1 METPHAFNN
10 LFPIPLT
17 KGSYLPFISEFQ
29 DLGAQVYLLEIE
41 LGIGVFVGGRTLTN
55 LLPINN
61 SICSIVHWFFKTY
74 LYVKFWFCCESFKK
88 FCISSL
94 LC

>member
-41 LGIGVFVGGRTLTN
+41 LGIGVFVGGAGKGNALTTKTDLEASSTSKVAFGKNTYCTL
-55 LLPINN
+55 
-61 SICSIVHWFFKTY
+61 FGG
-74 LYVKFWFCCESFKK
+74 
-88 FCISSL
+88 
-94 LC
+94 